1 MLTHNI
7 GDILYDGCDF
17 GVVVDIDQCDGLV
30 LYKVK
35 WNSRKNKWLMC
46 KTAEVSYFKKH
57 FEARM
62 NLGALPDLDT
72 IQDR

>member
-1 MLTHNI
+1 MSTHNI
-7 GDILYDGCDF
+7 GDILYDGFDI
-17 GVVVDIDQCDGLV
+17 GVVVDIDDSQGLF

-35 WNSRKNKWLMC
+35 WNSRNNKWLMC
-46 KTAEVSYFKKH
+46 KAAEVSYFKKH